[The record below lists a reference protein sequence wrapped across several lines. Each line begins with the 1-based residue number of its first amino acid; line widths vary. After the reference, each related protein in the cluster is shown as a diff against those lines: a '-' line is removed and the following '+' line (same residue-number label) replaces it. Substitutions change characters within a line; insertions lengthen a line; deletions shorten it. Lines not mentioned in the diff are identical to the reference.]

1 MPGWDARADR
11 LGPSAPQSARGGVVA
26 VTSRRR
32 RDDGRKERTGRA
44 PRFEPPPDTL
54 ILGAVERAE
63 RHDAGKVGV
72 TFRAV
77 MEHLG
82 FVHSAAT
89 TRRLRPHFERLLADG
104 LLASARRRGV
114 VVWSLTRAGR
124 SRLAQARR
132 RGTRGELPESPQH
145 RAWREAREAAEQRI
159 DKFRDELRA
168 ALRDGWLVLNAA
180 ERADSDTWFVL
191 GDRVAR
197 ACWLVGSATHCLYEW
212 REPDDARPD
221 VDDHEEPDDDVLEQR
236 ERVCRRQLRV
246 GRRGVWRWD
255 SARTG

>member
-89 TRRLRPHFERLLADG
+89 TRLLRPHVERLLADG
-104 LLASARRRGV
+104 LLASARRRGL
-114 VVWSLTRAGR
+114 VVWSLTPTGR
-124 SRLAQARR
+124 RRLARTRQRR
-132 RGTRGELPESPQH
+132 ALGELPESPQH
-145 RAWREAREAAEQRI
+145 RTWREARDAAGRRI
-159 DKFRDELRA
+159 EEFRDELRA
-168 ALRDGWLVLNAA
+168 TV
-180 ERADSDTWFVL
+180 
-191 GDRVAR
+191 
-197 ACWLVGSATHCLYEW
+197 
-212 REPDDARPD
+212 
-221 VDDHEEPDDDVLEQR
+221 
-236 ERVCRRQLRV
+236 
-246 GRRGVWRWD
+246 
-255 SARTG
+255 